1 MISSPTTGSSPRVW
15 GQVVV
20 SEFGIPSC
28 GIIPTRVGTR
38 DIYCY
43 FPSGYGDHP
52 HACGDKTRPNPIAT
66 RTIGSSPRV
75 WGQVSGVTNFLSGD
89 RIIPTRVGTSV
100 SCDNAVEW
108 DKDHPHACGDKQS
121 NPSHR
126 RKTSGSSPRVWG
138 QGTAPARAQM
148 RSRII
153 PTRVGTSEH
162 C

>member
-1 MISSPTTGSSPRVW
+1 MGSSPRVW
-15 GQVVV
+15 GQEIFIVISLVVT
-20 SEFGIPSC
+20 

-38 DIYCY
+38 LVIKNRFGKNEY
-43 FPSGYGDHP
+43 HP

-138 QGTAPARAQM
+138 QVIHGLLLFMLT
-148 RSRII
+148 RII
-153 PTRVGTSEH
+153 PTRVGTSLDIPK
-162 C
+162 